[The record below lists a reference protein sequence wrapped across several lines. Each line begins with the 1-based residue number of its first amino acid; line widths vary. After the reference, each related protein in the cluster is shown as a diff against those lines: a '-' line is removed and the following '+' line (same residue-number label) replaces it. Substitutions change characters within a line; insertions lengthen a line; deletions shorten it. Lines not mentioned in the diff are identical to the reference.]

1 MNIDIRQNVLA
12 NISNNSKDEIYK
24 TIQDAVDKKTDI
36 TLPGLGVLFEVI
48 WNKADNNTRNDLV
61 KYLL

>member
-24 TIQDAVDKKTDI
+24 TIQDAVDKKTDV